1 MSYQKNPP
9 WQKNLIGSPNF
20 QQQMNLQQLNQIG
33 FLNQQLGFNAQP
45 MMQMNQLVSQV
56 PTVQYPAAR
65 VNPMAFQQ
73 QPSPQQSNQGMQ
85 QHSQAQQQQQSKYN
99 ASQKV
104 FSGTGVV
111 SKIQNE
117 IGFIDEEVL
126 FHKNVCVKGLQP
138 KVGDHVLVEATYN
151 QNMPFKW
158 NATRVQVLTRPNTNS
173 PVSGGGMQQ
182 SNKSY
187 SSVPPPRDAPS
198 TEAFRSRRYSPE
210 RRKSPERRPRSRDR
224 RDIDV
229 SFCDKI
235 TLGPVLSSLIQ
246 LQEENERKRRRDDR
260 DKDRERSHRPRESL
274 EIRERSPIRKPSPK
288 RRRVRVVPRYMVQI
302 PKISLTIPIADIVE
316 IKKRYQNLYVPS
328 DFFSSGV
335 KWTEAFPANAP
346 FSINK
351 TCTFH
356 VMNKE
361 VAPLSAIDAVL
372 DPPDADYL
380 YSAKV
385 MLMSTPPIQEIYKK
399 CFARAED
406 SEKPEDV
413 DRDFVHP
420 TRLINFLVGL
430 RGKNETM
437 AIGGAWSKKLD
448 GECLLW

>member
-1 MSYQKNPP
+1 
-9 WQKNLIGSPNF
+9 
-20 QQQMNLQQLNQIG
+20 
-33 FLNQQLGFNAQP
+33 
-45 MMQMNQLVSQV
+45 
-56 PTVQYPAAR
+56 
-65 VNPMAFQQ
+65 
-73 QPSPQQSNQGMQ
+73 
-85 QHSQAQQQQQSKYN
+85 
-99 ASQKV
+99 
-104 FSGTGVV
+104 
-111 SKIQNE
+111 
-117 IGFIDEEVL
+117 
-126 FHKNVCVKGLQP
+126 
-138 KVGDHVLVEATYN
+138 
-151 QNMPFKW
+151 
-158 NATRVQVLTRPNTNS
+158 
-173 PVSGGGMQQ
+173 
-182 SNKSY
+182 
-187 SSVPPPRDAPS
+187 
-198 TEAFRSRRYSPE
+198 
-210 RRKSPERRPRSRDR
+210 
-224 RDIDV
+224 
-229 SFCDKI
+229 
-235 TLGPVLSSLIQ
+235 
-246 LQEENERKRRRDDR
+246 
-260 DKDRERSHRPRESL
+260 
-274 EIRERSPIRKPSPK
+274 
-288 RRRVRVVPRYMVQI
+288 MVQI

-346 FSINK
+346 YSINK

-406 SEKPEDV
+406 NEKPEDV

-448 GECLLW
+448 GKCRH

>member
-1 MSYQKNPP
+1 
-9 WQKNLIGSPNF
+9 
-20 QQQMNLQQLNQIG
+20 
-33 FLNQQLGFNAQP
+33 
-45 MMQMNQLVSQV
+45 
-56 PTVQYPAAR
+56 
-65 VNPMAFQQ
+65 
-73 QPSPQQSNQGMQ
+73 
-85 QHSQAQQQQQSKYN
+85 
-99 ASQKV
+99 
-104 FSGTGVV
+104 
-111 SKIQNE
+111 
-117 IGFIDEEVL
+117 
-126 FHKNVCVKGLQP
+126 
-138 KVGDHVLVEATYN
+138 
-151 QNMPFKW
+151 
-158 NATRVQVLTRPNTNS
+158 
-173 PVSGGGMQQ
+173 
-182 SNKSY
+182 
-187 SSVPPPRDAPS
+187 
-198 TEAFRSRRYSPE
+198 
-210 RRKSPERRPRSRDR
+210 
-224 RDIDV
+224 
-229 SFCDKI
+229 
-235 TLGPVLSSLIQ
+235 
-246 LQEENERKRRRDDR
+246 
-260 DKDRERSHRPRESL
+260 
-274 EIRERSPIRKPSPK
+274 
-288 RRRVRVVPRYMVQI
+288 MVQI

-346 FSINK
+346 FSISK

-406 SEKPEDV
+406 EKPDDV

-448 GECLLW
+448 GEWRLFVLSLSDF

>member
-1 MSYQKNPP
+1 
-9 WQKNLIGSPNF
+9 
-20 QQQMNLQQLNQIG
+20 
-33 FLNQQLGFNAQP
+33 
-45 MMQMNQLVSQV
+45 
-56 PTVQYPAAR
+56 
-65 VNPMAFQQ
+65 
-73 QPSPQQSNQGMQ
+73 
-85 QHSQAQQQQQSKYN
+85 
-99 ASQKV
+99 
-104 FSGTGVV
+104 
-111 SKIQNE
+111 
-117 IGFIDEEVL
+117 
-126 FHKNVCVKGLQP
+126 
-138 KVGDHVLVEATYN
+138 
-151 QNMPFKW
+151 
-158 NATRVQVLTRPNTNS
+158 
-173 PVSGGGMQQ
+173 
-182 SNKSY
+182 
-187 SSVPPPRDAPS
+187 
-198 TEAFRSRRYSPE
+198 
-210 RRKSPERRPRSRDR
+210 
-224 RDIDV
+224 
-229 SFCDKI
+229 
-235 TLGPVLSSLIQ
+235 
-246 LQEENERKRRRDDR
+246 
-260 DKDRERSHRPRESL
+260 
-274 EIRERSPIRKPSPK
+274 
-288 RRRVRVVPRYMVQI
+288 MVQI

-328 DFFSSGV
+328 DFFSSGI

-406 SEKPEDV
+406 NEKPEDV

-448 GECLLW
+448 GELKFLNAIIRCLNAIFSGENPQSDPTVLIRTAIRTCKALTGIDLSNCTQW